1 MPHGSLL
8 YEKETVARLPPAA
21 SHNGFTA
28 SPSSAETSA
37 TNVENAVNRT
47 ILVVDNERDLA
58 DSLAVLLAA
67 HGFDALVA
75 YNATEAEA
83 RLLQGNARVVLVDV
97 RMGSGNGVRLMRRM
111 RRLRPGLVCVMM
123 TGFATTETALDALR
137 NGAYDYLVKPL
148 EPSDLLATLERC
160 FDRLHLADEREA
172 ALCAL
177 REREEEV
184 RLLFDST
191 AEGIYGVDCAGRI
204 TFANAACLRMLGYS
218 LEEFLGQDAHAL
230 FLDAH
235 AYPTH
240 DQGTPT
246 DGLNL
251 DCTIVEDGGREPVR
265 ALEAVLRAGCR
276 IHIDCTRLRR
286 ADQRAAVVECWL
298 HPIRREREV
307 VGSVVT
313 FVDVSERRSA
323 IAETQRMKAYLK
335 NIIDAMPSILMGV
348 DAEGCV
354 TEWNHGA
361 EQVTGVSATAAAGQD
376 FLTLFPA
383 LASQSDHVI
392 AAIHGEGMVHSARL
406 SIEISG
412 ETREVDVIIYPVDV
426 HGTRGAV
433 IRVDDVTERVR
444 IEQMM
449 VQTEKMMSLGGMAAG
464 MAHEINNPLSAILQG
479 AQNIA
484 RRMSPHLPAN
494 RRAAAEAGID
504 LDALA
509 HYLES
514 REILHFLATIQSAA
528 TRATRIITDMLAFS
542 RCSEAQFAP
551 FDVTEILET
560 VVRLAASDYDLR
572 RHYDFRRIEIVREYE
587 PSLPPVPCDRTEIEQ
602 VLLNLVKNAA
612 QALAEVSPPHR
623 ITLRTRREE
632 EVACIE
638 VADTG
643 IGMNESTRS
652 KVFEPFF
659 TTKPVGIGTGLGL
672 SVSYFII
679 TEQHHGSISVTS
691 EIGKGSVFTVRLPL
705 VP

>member
-1 MPHGSLL
+1 M
-8 YEKETVARLPPAA
+8 E
-21 SHNGFTA
+21 NG
-28 SPSSAETSA
+28 
-37 TNVENAVNRT
+37 VNRT

-58 DSLAVLLAA
+58 DSLALLLEA
-67 HGFDALVA
+67 HGFDPQVA
-75 YNATEAEA
+75 YTSIEAET
-83 RLLQGNARVVLVDV
+83 RLLQGDARVVLVDV

-172 ALCAL
+172 ALRAL

-191 AEGIYGVDCAGRI
+191 AEGIYGVDCAGKV

-218 LEEFLGQDAHAL
+218 LEEFLGSDAHAL

-235 AYPTH
+235 TYRADDPIR
-240 DQGTPT
+240 P
-246 DGLNL
+246 
-251 DCTIVEDGGREPVR
+251 DGGRKLDCAALQGSGSEAVR
-265 ALEAVLRAGCR
+265 ALDAVLREGCR
-276 IHIDCTRLRR
+276 IHVDYTRLCR
-286 ADQRAAVVECWL
+286 ADKSAAVVECWL
-298 HPIRREREV
+298 HPIRRERDV

-348 DAEGCV
+348 DADGRV
-354 TEWNHGA
+354 TEWNRGA
-361 EQVTGVSATAAAGQD
+361 EQVTGVSAAAAAGQD
-376 FLTLFPA
+376 FLSLFPV
-383 LASQSDHVI
+383 LSSQADYVI
-392 AAIHGEGMVHSARL
+392 AAAHGEGVVHSARL
-406 SIEISG
+406 SLEISG
-412 ETREVDVIIYPVDV
+412 DTKEADVVIYPVDV

-479 AQNIA
+479 AQNIV
-484 RRMSPHLPAN
+484 RRLSPRLPAN
-494 RRAAAEAGID
+494 RRAATEAGID
-504 LDALA
+504 LDHLVQ
-509 HYLES
+509 YLES

-542 RCSEAQFAP
+542 RCSEASFAP
-551 FDVTEILET
+551 FDITEILET

-572 RHYDFRRIEIVREYE
+572 RHYDFRRIEIVRDFD
-587 PSLPPVPCDRTEIEQ
+587 PVLPLVPCDRTEIEQ
-602 VLLNLVKNAA
+602 VFLNLVKNAA

-623 ITLRTRREE
+623 ITLRTRLEDGK
-632 EVACIE
+632 ACID

-643 IGMNESTRS
+643 VGMDESTRT

-679 TEQHHGSISVTS
+679 TEQHYGTISVSS
-691 EIGKGSVFTVRLPL
+691 EPGKGTTFTVCLPL
-705 VP
+705 VL